1 MIETKK
7 ITRIPVDEYFMKIA
21 YVVSERSTCLRRK
34 VGAVIVK
41 DKHILSSGY
50 NGAPAGVKDCLEIG
64 TCLRDEL
71 KIQSGKDKHIC
82 RAVHSEQNAI
92 IQAAKFGIQLKDAT
106 LYCTHNTCMICARM
120 IINAG
125 IKKVVTCAQRHESD
139 FEELFKEAG
148 IEYVQIN
155 KPDMKIESMDYRNL
169 YINKLD

>member
-1 MIETKK
+1 MEKNAKDKRVGI
-7 ITRIPVDEYFMKIA
+7 DEYFMKIA

-41 DKHILSSGY
+41 DRHILTTGY

-71 KIQSGKDKHIC
+71 KIESGKDKHIC

-92 IQAAKFGIQLKDAT
+92 IQGAKFGVELKGAT
-106 LYCTHNTCMICARM
+106 LYCTHNTCIICARM

-125 IKKVVTCAQRHESD
+125 IKRVVTCATRHESD
-139 FEELFKEAG
+139 FEALFNEAG
-148 IEYVQIN
+148 IEYIMIQ
-155 KPDMKIESMDYRNL
+155 KPTMNIDTMDYRE
-169 YINKLD
+169 